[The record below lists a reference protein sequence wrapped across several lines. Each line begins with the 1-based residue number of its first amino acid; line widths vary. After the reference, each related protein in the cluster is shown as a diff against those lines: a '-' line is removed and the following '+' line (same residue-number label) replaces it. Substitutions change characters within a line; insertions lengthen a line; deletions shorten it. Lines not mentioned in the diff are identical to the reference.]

1 MNSQQCPRIKLNYV
15 HRYALF
21 TKKLG
26 STKSKI
32 EDPCWPNSF
41 RKEKKKNNKITEM
54 QLKQM

>member
-1 MNSQQCPRIKLNYV
+1 MNSQQCRRIKLNYV

-21 TKKLG
+21 QKKTLG
-26 STKSKI
+26 SAKSKI

-41 RKEKKKNNKITEM
+41 RKEKKKTKITEM